1 MRMLDGGGNRKSGPG
16 QQTFWTASNR
26 THIPGIPFKIR
37 ARALYITQAAAFKI
51 IERNITRACAGKD
64 YYTLRRVSC
73 CFSILARSS
82 GESSFMSGRC
92 WCMVVIV
99 MFGK

>member
-51 IERNITRACAGKD
+51 IERNITRAYEGLLYLAAGVLLLLHLGAVLWREFVHVWTMLVHGGD
-64 YYTLRRVSC
+64 CHV
-73 CFSILARSS
+73 
-82 GESSFMSGRC
+82 
-92 WCMVVIV
+92 W
-99 MFGK
+99 